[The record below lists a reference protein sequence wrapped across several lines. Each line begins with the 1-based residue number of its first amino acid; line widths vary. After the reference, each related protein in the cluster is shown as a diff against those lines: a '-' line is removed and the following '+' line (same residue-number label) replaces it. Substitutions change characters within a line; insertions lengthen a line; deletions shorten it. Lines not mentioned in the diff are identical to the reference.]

1 MDWLTETLD
10 LIGAVERIKTPAK
23 YLVDLF
29 FSNKQAVSTSSV
41 MGIETRKAGR
51 RLAPYVVRHSKGV
64 NMPREL
70 GKVELYRAPVI
81 AAKRVLTLDDIE
93 RRQFGEQLVY
103 STLTTAERAAQ
114 IQGQDL
120 RELLGMIENR
130 KNKMAADILTTG
142 KTTISGYADDGT
154 LTVED
159 EIDFQATIKTPSTI
173 WSNANAKIYED
184 LKSCS
189 EEIQEAAGEI
199 PTVLI
204 IGKNVE
210 KYLLGNKDLRDWL
223 LIPSRENL
231 NMASFAPSYI
241 SPQVRFIGYLNALNL
256 EVYSY
261 LETYSDES
269 GNATPFIGADMA
281 VLMIPKRGK
290 QLYATVTLLENGAWQ
305 TYGATAVPQYIND
318 PINQISSLTVWSR
331 CLLAPEDVSD
341 FIAIKTCG

>member
-29 FSNKQAVSTSSV
+29 FSNKQPVSTSSV

-51 RLAPYVVRHSKGV
+51 RLAPYVVRGSKGV
-64 NMPREL
+64 NMAREQGRL
-70 GKVELYRAPVI
+70 SLYRAPVI

-93 RRQFGEQLVY
+93 KRQFGEQLLY
-103 STLTTAERAAQ
+103 STLTPAERAAQ
-114 IQGQDL
+114 MQGQDL

-142 KTTISGYADDGT
+142 KTTIDGYADNGEKVDEEINFYGT
-154 LTVED
+154 E
-159 EIDFQATIKTPSTI
+159 KTPSVI
-173 WSNANAKIYED
+173 WSNANAKIFED
-184 LKSCS
+184 LKSYS
-189 EEIQEAAGEI
+189 EEIQESAGEI

-241 SPQVRFIGYLNALNL
+241 SPQVRFIGYLSALNL

-261 LETYSDES
+261 LETYTNES

-281 VLMIPKRGK
+281 VIGIPKRGK
-290 QLYATVTLLENGAWQ
+290 QLFAAVTLLENGAWS
-305 TYGATAVPQYIND
+305 TYGAETVPQYLND
-318 PINQISSLTVWSR
+318 SANQISSLTVWSR
-331 CLLAPEDVSD
+331 CLLAPESVDD
-341 FIAIKTCG
+341 FISIKTTG